1 MKSRKKLWDG
11 RELER
16 YLDDAMSPVER
27 SQFDKG
33 LEENPLR
40 YKTVRFFQ
48 SVRLSIKE
56 SIDREMAERPTQ
68 YLWESIRAD
77 LAPKE
82 SLMSLVQKK
91 AFRWRAAQ
99 LICVLCLMVAG
110 TYSFFEH
117 KVSVN
122 VANECYVEYLE
133 NRTNHVMIFKGSDDG
148 LTYIWI
154 QENQDP
160 VMNKNLEDDK
170 NLKPIH
176 SFGFHSRDIAV
187 VKPLRD
193 VDFSGRV

>member
-77 LAPKE
+77 LGQKE
-82 SLMSLVQKK
+82 SLVSLVRKK
-91 AFRWRAAQ
+91 VLSWRAG
-99 LICVLCLMVAG
+99 LVMCVLCLMVVG
-110 TYSFFEH
+110 TYNFFEH
-117 KVSVN
+117 KASVN

-133 NRTNHVMIFKGSDDG
+133 NRTNHVMIFKGTDDG
-148 LTYIWI
+148 LTYIWL
-154 QENQDP
+154 QENPDP

-193 VDFSGRV
+193 FNFSGRV

>member
-11 RELER
+11 CELER

-77 LAPKE
+77 LGQKE
-82 SLMSLVQKK
+82 SLLSLVQKK

-99 LICVLCLMVAG
+99 LICVLCLMVVG

-117 KVSVN
+117 KDSVN
-122 VANECYVEYLE
+122 MANECYVEYLE
-133 NRTNHVMIFKGSDDG
+133 NRTNHVMIFKGTDDG
-148 LTYIWI
+148 LTYIWL
-154 QENQDP
+154 QENPDP
-160 VMNKNLEDDK
+160 VMNKNLENDK
-170 NLKPIH
+170 DLKPIH

-193 VDFSGRV
+193 VDFPGRV